1 MDWSAVHLD
10 ETELRLMRTFVDLAP
25 QAGVGTRALAQASRV
40 ALGDS
45 DGWQR
50 CVPGGPTGI
59 LWRISEVSD
68 ASMLAPFQT
77 NPARDMAEV
86 ITTRF
91 AQNQHLKPF
100 VRRVMHY
107 DMLHPVQA
115 LARMQ
120 RTAKVMFACC
130 ARQPAPGVVAHMA
143 LNLVYTALVFLWLFD
158 RSAGDATTRAA
169 TVTTGRWFRW

>member
-1 MDWSAVHLD
+1 MDWTALPLD
-10 ETELRLMRTFVDLAP
+10 ATELHLMRVFVDRVP
-25 QAGVGTRALAQASRV
+25 QDGVGPRALAQASRA
-40 ALGDS
+40 ALD
-45 DGWQR
+45 DPQAWR
-50 CVPGGPTGI
+50 RHFPGGPTGI

-68 ASMLAPFQT
+68 ASMLAPFES

-107 DMLHPVQA
+107 DMRHPVQA

-120 RTAKVMFACC
+120 RTAKVMFACR
-130 ARQPAPGVVAHMA
+130 AVQPTPGVFAHIT
-143 LNLVYTALVFLWLFD
+143 LNLVYTALVVRWLLD
-158 RSAGDATTRAA
+158 RSDADAA
-169 TVTTGRWFRW
+169 TRSATVAATRLFRW